1 MFFHLPCSPFFVSSV
16 HRLSSLVQYAHL
28 TCEWPVNWRS
38 IFVIPPVW
46 NVWVCVCGCVW
57 TLSNDPR
64 STAQA
69 EMEPWCHLF
78 WCHKSM
84 GLSLPGAS
92 AVLSAWRQ
100 ITSHSHHSPV
110 DLCFSATA
118 LSKWSSL
125 RIVLKISHCINLYQV
140 QCISHCISVWHD
152 LWDASSSWC
161 EEPLANVWMG
171 TLAFSY

>member
-1 MFFHLPCSPFFVSSV
+1 MNGLWIEDPF
-16 HRLSSLVQYAHL
+16 LSSQLYG
-28 TCEWPVNWRS
+28 TCE
-38 IFVIPPVW
+38 
-46 NVWVCVCGCVW
+46 CVCGCMW

-64 STAQA
+64 STALA

-84 GLSLPGAS
+84 ELSLPGAS
-92 AVLSAWRQ
+92 AVLSAWCK
-100 ITSHSHHSPV
+100 ITSHSHHSPA

-125 RIVLKISHCINLYQV
+125 RIGPKISHYINLYQV

-161 EEPLANVWMG
+161 EEPLASVCMG
-171 TLAFSY
+171 TLTLSY